1 MKGDN
6 NMLRYKNLGNSVI
19 SVNLNNG
26 YSVVAI
32 SIWDRGDNVYRTTLY
47 LKGDTYI
54 FLLLSNSTTFQI
66 GIFFLAVL
74 IFNLLDVQHIII

>member
-6 NMLRYKNLGNSVI
+6 DMLRYKNLGNSVI

-32 SIWDRGDNVYRTTLY
+32 SIWDRGD
-47 LKGDTYI
+47 
-54 FLLLSNSTTFQI
+54 S
-66 GIFFLAVL
+66 
-74 IFNLLDVQHIII
+74 